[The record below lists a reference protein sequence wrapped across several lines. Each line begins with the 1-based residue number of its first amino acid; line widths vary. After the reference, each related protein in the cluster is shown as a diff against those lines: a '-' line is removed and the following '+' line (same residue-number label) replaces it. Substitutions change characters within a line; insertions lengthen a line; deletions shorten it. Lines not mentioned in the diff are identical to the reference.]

1 MKMLK
6 EISMNIIQFET
17 GSSQRAVGVVE
28 QNTVFKLNQVTT
40 VRELALLAIEA
51 KKSLEEQVQIL
62 GYADDQ
68 YDYQELL
75 SNLKVLPPLDHPDAA
90 HCFVSGTGLTHLGSA
105 STRDKMHQQNLND
118 AESVTDTMR
127 MFQWGVQNGKPTEGK
142 IGAQPEWFYKGDG
155 SIVVRPGESLPLPP
169 FAEDGGE
176 EPEIAGLYVIGSDL
190 KPYRIGF
197 ALGNEYSDH
206 VMERRNYLYLAHSK
220 LRFCSYGPE
229 LLTGELPK
237 HLVGTSRLKR
247 GGEVIWEKEF
257 LSGEDN
263 MCHSLSNLEYHHFK
277 YQQFLKPGDVHIHYF
292 GTATLSFADGMK
304 AEIGDEFEIE
314 MKEFGQPLV
323 NPLAP
328 TQPEL
333 PIGSVITL

>member
-1 MKMLK
+1 
-6 EISMNIIQFET
+6 MNIIQFEHT
-17 GSSQRAVGVVE
+17 QDQRAVGVVE
-28 QNTVFKLNQVTT
+28 HNVVKRVNAVTT
-40 VRELALLAIEA
+40 VRDLALLAIEN
-51 KKSLEEQVQIL
+51 KNSLEQQIEAL
-62 GYADDQ
+62 GFSDDQ
-68 YDYQELL
+68 YNYQDLL
-75 SNLKVLPPLDHPDAA
+75 ENLKVLAPLDHPDTA

-105 STRDKMHQQNLND
+105 SARDKMHQQNLND
-118 AESVTDTMR
+118 EASVTDTMR
-127 MFQWGVQNGKPTEGK
+127 MFQWGIEQGKPAEGLV
-142 IGAQPEWFYKGDG
+142 GAQPEWFYKGDG
-155 SIVVRPGESLPLPP
+155 SIVVRPGTDLPLPP

-176 EPEIAGLYVIGSDL
+176 EPEIAGLYVIGPDC

-206 VMERRNYLYLAHSK
+206 IMERRNYLYLAHSK

-229 LLTGELPK
+229 LRTGELPK
-237 HLVGTSRLKR
+237 HLVGTSRLRR

-292 GTATLSFADGMK
+292 GTATLSFADGMQ
-304 AEIGDEFEIE
+304 AQVGDEFEIE
-314 MKEFGQPLV
+314 MKEFGRPLK
-323 NPLAP
+323 NKLGL

>member
-1 MKMLK
+1 
-6 EISMNIIQFET
+6 MNIIQFEHT
-17 GSSQRAVGVVE
+17 QDQRAVGVVE
-28 QNTVFKLNQVTT
+28 YNVVKRVNAVTT
-40 VRELALLAIEA
+40 VRDLALLAIEN
-51 KKSLEEQVQIL
+51 KNSLEQQIEAL
-62 GYADDQ
+62 GFSDDQ
-68 YDYQELL
+68 YNYQDLL
-75 SNLKVLPPLDHPDAA
+75 ENLKVLPPLDHPDTA

-105 STRDKMHQQNLND
+105 SARDKMHQQNLND
-118 AESVTDTMR
+118 EASVTDTMR
-127 MFQWGVQNGKPTEGK
+127 MFQWGIEQGKPAEGLV
-142 IGAQPEWFYKGDG
+142 GAQPEWFYKGDG
-155 SIVVRPGESLPLPP
+155 SIVVRPGTDLPLPP

-176 EPEIAGLYVIGSDL
+176 EPEIAGLYVIGPDC

-206 VMERRNYLYLAHSK
+206 IMERRNYLYLAHSK

-229 LLTGELPK
+229 LRTGELPK
-237 HLVGTSRLKR
+237 HLVGTSRLRR

-292 GTATLSFADGMK
+292 GTATLSFADGMQ
-304 AEIGDEFEIE
+304 AQVGDEFEIE
-314 MKEFGQPLV
+314 MKEFGRPLK
-323 NPLAP
+323 NKLGL